1 MSMYVGVCIY
11 EYVCI
16 CMYEYVCMIMY
27 VWVCM
32 YEYVC
37 MSMHACMVACM
48 IMYVC
53 MYGCMDVC
61 MYLCIYVSMYV
72 SMYLCMYL
80 CIYVCICICIC
91 ICNFKYVCTHTSTIT
106 FHSWHPFS
114 VVSRVYDKKISRF
127 SASCLWQASD
137 CMAGT
142 VGCKLLW
149 RASAKFE
156 PKQLQGKV
164 DIRLVMACQSV
175 MMSRCTSATSDVF
188 YM

>member
-1 MSMYVGVCIY
+1 M
-11 EYVCI
+11 
-16 CMYEYVCMIMY
+16 
-27 VWVCM
+27 
-32 YEYVC
+32 
-37 MSMHACMVACM
+37 
-48 IMYVC
+48 
-53 MYGCMDVC
+53 
-61 MYLCIYVSMYV
+61 
-72 SMYLCMYL
+72 
-80 CIYVCICICIC
+80 
-91 ICNFKYVCTHTSTIT
+91 YVCTHTHLQSPFTVDILFLS
-106 FHSWHPFS
+106 FH
-114 VVSRVYDKKISRF
+114 VSMIRYDKKISRF

-188 YM
+188 YMYNRQAVGEQQASSRWAATGKQQQAAASSREAAGKQQASSGQAAGKQQPAFAPLKEWSNIF